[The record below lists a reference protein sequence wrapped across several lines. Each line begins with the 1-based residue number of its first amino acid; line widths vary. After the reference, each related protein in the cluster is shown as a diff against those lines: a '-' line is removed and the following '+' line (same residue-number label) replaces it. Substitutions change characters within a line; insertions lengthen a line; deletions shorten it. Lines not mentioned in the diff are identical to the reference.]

1 MFRKILNGL
10 YNVCGV
16 LACISLLMTGAIITA
31 QIVGR
36 FMNVLIPSADE
47 FAGYAMAFSTFLG
60 LAYTFRANGHIRVT
74 LLTQRLERTRRRK
87 LEAFVLALAAA
98 VMAYFTWYNIDM
110 AYSSYDFGEVS
121 TGLVPIPLWIPQAV
135 ISFGVM
141 LMTVS
146 VVEEL
151 IVLLRGGN
159 PTYTRVEQDIL
170 QAE

>member
-1 MFRKILNGL
+1 MFRKFLDGL

-16 LACISLLMTGAIITA
+16 LACISLLMTGVLITA
-31 QIVGR
+31 QIMSRPLGI
-36 FMNVLIPSADE
+36 LIPSADE
-47 FAGYAMAFSTFLG
+47 FAGYAMAISTFLG

-74 LLTQRLERTRRRK
+74 LFTQRLARRRRRG
-87 LEAFVLALAAA
+87 LEILVLALALA

-110 AYSSYDFGEVS
+110 TYSSYDFGDVS

-135 ISFGVM
+135 ITFGLL

-146 VVEEL
+146 VFEEL
-151 IVLLRGGN
+151 LVLLRGGD
-159 PTYTRVEQDIL
+159 PTYTRAEQDIL